1 MARPEHNTYDFPDDI
16 ITIYDVDNDI
26 DFLSLSHFGIRTKE
40 LYLADIRKRH
50 LGTDRI
56 YSELAT
62 FYLKK
67 DKKLSQFYKDKVS
80 INYYKIA

>member
-1 MARPEHNTYDFPDDI
+1 MGRPEHNTYDFPDDI

-26 DFLSLSHFGIRTKE
+26 KLLTLTHGYSTKE
-40 LYLADIRKRH
+40 EYLEDIRSRH

-62 FYLKK
+62 FYYSR
-67 DKKLSQFYKDKVS
+67 DKELYDFYRDKVS
-80 INYYKIA
+80 IHYYKRA